1 MGGLSPTKKGIRC
14 LGIAESFVRGKPK
27 SVLAGVVMRR
37 DLIVDGVA
45 LTRIT
50 VGGMDATEGV
60 LRIYR
65 ALRRQ
70 DINFM
75 LLNGCIIS
83 WFNIIDL
90 DTVYRE
96 TGVPLICLTYEESGG
111 LEKYIR
117 EYFPPEDAEKR
128 IEAYRRLGERVR
140 VFIKRTGAT
149 VYIRV
154 LGMDVRTARALL
166 NAFTI
171 TGSVPEP
178 VRLAN
183 LFARA
188 VLRAS
193 G

>member
-1 MGGLSPTKKGIRC
+1 MRRLVPTKKGLRC
-14 LGIAESFVRGKPK
+14 LGIAESFVRNRPK

-45 LTRIT
+45 VTRIT

-60 LRIYR
+60 LEIYR
-65 ALRRQ
+65 ALGRE
-70 DINFM
+70 DINFI

-90 DTVYRE
+90 ERVYEE
-96 TGVPLICLTYEESGG
+96 TGVPLICLTYEESEG

-117 EYFPPEDAEKR
+117 EYFPPEDAERRLKV
-128 IEAYRRLGERVR
+128 YRRLGSRVKVYLR
-140 VFIKRTGAT
+140 RTGAM
-149 VYIRV
+149 VYIRH
-154 LGMDVRTARALL
+154 LGMDLRTARALL
-166 NAFTI
+166 NAFTL
-171 TGSVPEP
+171 TGCVPEP

-183 LFARA
+183 LIARA
-188 VLRAS
+188 VLRLS